1 VNLLSL
7 YEKLESLV
15 QRLPESLQSPILREI
30 TPIKSL
36 FLLQR
41 PPRILLLGD
50 RAASRTAL
58 VNALFGSEVAHVSED
73 HLQDG
78 TWQVFS
84 RPGKGTLRLLDARR
98 PASLQMLRRALSAE
112 APDLCLYLYA
122 EPVADADLEADLE
135 QSRLVEEHLRQ
146 RHQARPELIAIS
158 AGKLSSSDLEPV
170 RRLNQAMDSEA
181 HGFRDRVAGIHSL
194 DGTTEVHKLAFAISQ
209 ILPDE
214 SKLEMARL
222 SGVKEVQ
229 REIAQV
235 VIKSMTAITGAV
247 GTQPIPLADFPV
259 LTSLQVAMVAGI
271 MHISG
276 RELSTKMAGQWI
288 AALGA
293 NIGVAIALREGAR
306 AMLKVVPVWGDLVS
320 GGIAAGGTYAIGRAA
335 SGYFIEGISLEDAKK
350 LFRSKK
356 KRRAMLEDTA
366 RK

>member
-1 VNLLSL
+1 MNLLSL

-50 RAASRTAL
+50 RAASRTEL
-58 VNALFGSEVAHVSED
+58 VNALFGTGVAHATED

-84 RPGKGTLRLLDARR
+84 KPGKGTMRLLDARR

-122 EPVADADLEADLE
+122 EPVTDSDKEADLE
-135 QSRLVEEHLRQ
+135 QSRLIEEHLRQ

-158 AGKLSSSDLEPV
+158 AGKLGASDMEP
-170 RRLNQAMDSEA
+170 RQGLHDAMDSDA
-181 HGFRDRVAGIHSL
+181 HGFRDRVAGIYSL
-194 DGTTEVHKLAFAISQ
+194 GGAAEVDKLAFAIAQ

-214 SKLEMARL
+214 TKLEMARL

-235 VIKSMTAITGAV
+235 VIKSMTAISGAI

-293 NIGVAIALREGAR
+293 NIGMAIALREGAR

-320 GGIAAGGTYAIGRAA
+320 GGIAAAGTYAIGRAA
-335 SGYFIEGISLEDAKK
+335 SGYFIEGISIEDARR

-356 KRRAMLEDTA
+356 KRRALLEDKI

>member
-1 VNLLSL
+1 MNLLSL

-50 RAASRTAL
+50 RAASRTEL
-58 VNALFGSEVAHVSED
+58 VNALFGAEVAYATED

-78 TWQVFS
+78 SWQVFTM
-84 RPGKGTLRLLDARR
+84 PGKGTMRLLDARK
-98 PASLQMLRRALSAE
+98 PASLQMLRRALVTE

-122 EPVADADLEADLE
+122 EPVADHDKESDLE

-146 RHQARPELIAIS
+146 RHQARPELIAVS
-158 AGKLSSSDLEPV
+158 AGSLGASTVEP
-170 RRLNQAMDSEA
+170 RQGLHDAMDTDA
-181 HGFRDRVAGIHSL
+181 HGFRDRVAGVYSL
-194 DGTTEVHKLAFAISQ
+194 GGTAEVHKLAFAIAQ
-209 ILPDE
+209 VLPDE
-214 SKLEMARL
+214 TKLEMARL
-222 SGVKEVQ
+222 SGVREVQ

-235 VIKSMTAITGAV
+235 VIKSMTAISGAV

-276 RELSTKMAGQWI
+276 RELSMKMAGQWI
-288 AALGA
+288 GALGA
-293 NIGVAIALREGAR
+293 NIGVAIVLREGAR

-320 GGIAAGGTYAIGRAA
+320 GGIAAAGTYAIGKAA
-335 SGYFIEGISLEDAKK
+335 AAYFIEGISIEDARR
-350 LFRSKK
+350 LFRA
-356 KRRAMLEDTA
+356 KRK
-366 RK
+366 RKALLKD